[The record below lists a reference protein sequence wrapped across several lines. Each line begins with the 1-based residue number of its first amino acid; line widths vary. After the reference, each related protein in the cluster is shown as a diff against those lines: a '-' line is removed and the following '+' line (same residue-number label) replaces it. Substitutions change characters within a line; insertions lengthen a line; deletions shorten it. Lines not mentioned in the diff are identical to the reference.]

1 MSIMGLINQLSRLA
15 AGVVPTLDAAKQKRA
30 ALARKI
36 AALERAGIVN
46 ATPFWNKGKYLY
58 LSYPMHRGVRRREYI
73 GADQDQIAGVLAK
86 IERFKQHRALSS
98 ELEALDAAFQ
108 GSFRALRS
116 FYLALESFK

>member
-1 MSIMGLINQLSRLA
+1 MGLINQLSRLA
-15 AGVVPTLDAAKQKRA
+15 AGVVSALDAAKQTRA
-30 ALARKI
+30 ALAGEI

-73 GADQDQIAGVLAK
+73 GADQDKIAGMLAK

-108 GSFRALRS
+108 SSFRALKGFCS
-116 FYLALESFK
+116 ALENFK